1 MRKERV
7 LNSRSLNDRFL
18 AHSMLGWM
26 DEQAKEKEAC
36 QNSTMEKVAT
46 LVRTS
51 GGRDYVMWKRIM
63 AKGDMA
69 VSQAPMRLRQLTC
82 AEGYCLSTKMA
93 LSTILIRA
101 PSKIYGQR
109 LLALRIGFNLGKGP
123 IKNF

>member
-51 GGRDYVMWKRIM
+51 GGNAQGLRYVE
-63 AKGDMA
+63 AD
-69 VSQAPMRLRQLTC
+69 
-82 AEGYCLSTKMA
+82 
-93 LSTILIRA
+93 
-101 PSKIYGQR
+101 YGQR
-109 LLALRIGFNLGKGP
+109 RHGCKPSTNETKAVDLCGGLLFVNKDGLIHYFDKGA
-123 IKNF
+123 F